1 MNFAINGT
9 CSKGCS
15 FCFTT
20 EDARLRHTLGE
31 MSIHQLDKYLSFY
44 GFYKNKRP
52 VHILGGEPTQHSNF
66 TGILDFIISKRL
78 RINLVSNLL
87 FGRKTLEHIVKN
99 IKHFDWIL
107 PNAAELDE
115 RNRITVWRR
124 NYLEIYKAFS
134 NNQGFEKSPR
144 LYLALTLSSNFKE
157 VKMFEYIKWLIKE
170 ANYKV
175 KAIRLG
181 LDLTDTYLINN
192 KELGQEIVR
201 IIKFCRTNDIIVQSD
216 CQVPPCLWEG
226 KTKEAVLENS
236 LNYATFKVGN
246 YETICG
252 FMPMDVLPNG
262 SSIHCYPL
270 QHKVKINNVLKVDGV
285 DTLDGLYDKYD
296 ELYKENY
303 KNYTLP
309 KDCLDCVFFK
319 DQCNGIC
326 GGCLEGNE

>member
-1 MNFAINGT
+1 
-9 CSKGCS
+9 
-15 FCFTT
+15 
-20 EDARLRHTLGE
+20 
-31 MSIHQLDKYLSFY
+31 
-44 GFYKNKRP
+44 
-52 VHILGGEPTQHSNF
+52 
-66 TGILDFIISKRL
+66 
-78 RINLVSNLL
+78 
-87 FGRKTLEHIVKN
+87 
-99 IKHFDWIL
+99 
-107 PNAAELDE
+107 
-115 RNRITVWRR
+115 
-124 NYLEIYKAFS
+124 
-134 NNQGFEKSPR
+134 
-144 LYLALTLSSNFKE
+144 
-157 VKMFEYIKWLIKE
+157 MFEYIKWLIKE

-201 IIKFCRTNDIIVQSD
+201 IIKFCRTNNIIVQSD

-236 LNYATFKVGN
+236 LNYATFKVGK

-285 DTLDGLYDKYD
+285 DTLDSLYDKYD

-309 KDCLDCVFFK
+309 KDCLDCVFYK

>member
-31 MSIHQLDKYLSFY
+31 MSIPQLDRYLTHY
-44 GFYKNKRP
+44 GFYEHRRT

-66 TGILDFIISKRL
+66 IGIIDFLISKGL

-87 FGRKTLEHIVKN
+87 YSPSIRDYLAAN

-107 PNAAELDE
+107 PNAAELDQK
-115 RNRITVWRR
+115 NRIKVWKR
-124 NYLEIYKAFS
+124 NYLSLYQAFA
-134 NNQGFEKSPR
+134 NNQGFEENPR
-144 LYLALTLSSNFKE
+144 LYLAITLSSNFKE
-157 VKMFEYIKWLIKE
+157 VKILDYIKWL
-170 ANYKV
+170 ANETGNKV
-175 KAIRLG
+175 NAIRFG
-181 LDLTDTYLINN
+181 LDLTGTYLLNN
-192 KELGQEIVR
+192 KELGQEILR
-201 IIKFCRTNDIIVQSD
+201 LLKFSKANNIQVHSD

-226 KTKEAVLENS
+226 RTKETVLENS
-236 LNYATFKVGN
+236 MNFATFKTYG

-252 FMPMDVLPNG
+252 HMPMDVFPNG

-285 DTLDGLYDKYD
+285 DTIDKLYDKFD
-296 ELYKENY
+296 DLYRENHKNY
-303 KNYTLP
+303 KMP
-309 KDCLDCVFFK
+309 QACLDCIFYK

-326 GGCLEGNE
+326 GGCLEGDE